1 MMQALWLENREI
13 TLRDDVPIPRP
24 ETGEALVKVHLAG
37 ICATDLE
44 MAHGYYPF
52 TGVLGHEF
60 VGQVVEAPGEDIW
73 LGQRVVGEINIT
85 CGRCELCL
93 MGRGSHC
100 ERRSVLGILDHDGVF
115 TEYITLPTKNLH
127 RVPDSVSDDAAVFT
141 EPLAAALEIQEQVLV
156 RPTDR
161 VLLIGAGRL
170 GQLVARTL
178 ALTGCNLEVVA
189 RRKIQRRLLQDCHI
203 TTVSEAEVRE
213 NKFDLVVDTSG
224 SPSGFL
230 LAKRAIRAR
239 GTIVLKSTYKG
250 EVNTNLSTFVVDEI
264 TLVGSRCGPFPP
276 AIRLLEKNIIDPKPL
291 ISDDYPLSEG
301 LLAFERAGQPGTL
314 KVLLRPP

>member
-1 MMQALWLENREI
+1 MMQALWLENQEI
-13 TLRDDVPIPRP
+13 TLRDDIPIPQP
-24 ETGEALVKVHLAG
+24 GTGEALVKVHLAG

-44 MAHGYYPF
+44 MAQGYYPF

-60 VGQVVEAPGEDIW
+60 VGQVVEAPGEDVW
-73 LGQRVVGEINIT
+73 LEQRVVGEINIT

-100 ERRSVLGILDHDGVF
+100 GKRSVLGILDHDGVF
-115 TEYITLPTKNLH
+115 TEYITLPIKNLH
-127 RVPDSVSDDAAVFT
+127 RVPDSVPDEAAVFT
-141 EPLAAALEIQEQVLV
+141 EPLAAALEIQEQVLI
-156 RPTDR
+156 RPNDR

-178 ALTGCNLEVVA
+178 TLTGCNLEVVA
-189 RRKIQRRLLQDCHI
+189 RRKIQRRLLRDCHI
-203 TTVSEAEVRE
+203 TTVSEAEVGE

-264 TLVGSRCGPFPP
+264 SLVGSRCGPFPP